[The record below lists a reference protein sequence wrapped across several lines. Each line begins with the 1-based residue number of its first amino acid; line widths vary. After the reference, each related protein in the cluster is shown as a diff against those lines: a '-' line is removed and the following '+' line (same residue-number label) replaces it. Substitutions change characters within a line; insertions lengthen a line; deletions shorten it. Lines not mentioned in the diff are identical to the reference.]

1 MSWTC
6 KKCRTKVDDAFD
18 VCWQCGTS
26 VDGIEDES
34 FSAEADA
41 TPDRDPEPSTSEV
54 ARVERPQSAG
64 SFSYIGVWKKFAVF
78 EGRASRTEFWMFSLF
93 NVVIALGLSLV
104 DAVAGTT
111 TESGHGV
118 LSGVFSLA
126 AWLPSIAVTVRR
138 LHDTGRSGWWL
149 LICVVPCVGA
159 IVLLLFLVQASELG
173 HDRYGSN
180 QASVPTRQQKR
191 KKERRKRWHN
201 RP

>member
-41 TPDRDPEPSTSEV
+41 TPDRDPEPSTSEA
-54 ARVERPQSAG
+54 ARVRRVPSAG
-64 SFSYIGVWKKFAVF
+64 SFSYIEVWKKFAVF
-78 EGRASRTEFWMFSLF
+78 EGRASRIEFWMFFLF

-104 DAVAGTT
+104 DVIAGTT
-111 TESGHGV
+111 TESGRGV

-126 AWLPSIAVTVRR
+126 VWLPNIAVTVRR

-149 LICVVPCVGA
+149 LIGVVPCVGA
-159 IVLLLFLVQASELG
+159 IVLFLFLVQASEWG
-173 HDRYGSN
+173 YDQYGSN
-180 QASVPTRQQKR
+180 LAGGPTRQQRR
-191 KKERRKRWHN
+191 KKERQKRW
-201 RP
+201 RSGE